1 MNYYN
6 LLEPYDRELWVIHKT
21 GTISGSTQGIR
32 AKVEALLSIY
42 ELQYK
47 KKPKDGC
54 NGKCVGRALR
64 ILAKDYQELK
74 AKDLEGKLPV
84 YEVTMAD
91 DCDPQ
96 IALVEDSPNP
106 FVIVE
111 EGTKLSEVYYSQMK
125 YQQLRALCK
134 EKNIP
139 LNKKDKRQD
148 LIDKLNA
155 HS

>member
-6 LLEPYDRELWVIHKT
+6 LLEPYDRELYVIHKT

-64 ILAKDYQELK
+64 ILAKDYQEMKANDKSLPMYELK
-74 AKDLEGKLPV
+74 LA
-84 YEVTMAD
+84 
-91 DCDPQ
+91 
-96 IALVEDSPNP
+96 EDSEVEVVITDKPIVP
-106 FVIVE
+106 FVVIE
-111 EGTKLSEVYYSQMK
+111 NPTILYNEFK
-125 YQQLRALCK
+125 YQQLRTLCK

-148 LIDKLNA
+148 LIDKLNG